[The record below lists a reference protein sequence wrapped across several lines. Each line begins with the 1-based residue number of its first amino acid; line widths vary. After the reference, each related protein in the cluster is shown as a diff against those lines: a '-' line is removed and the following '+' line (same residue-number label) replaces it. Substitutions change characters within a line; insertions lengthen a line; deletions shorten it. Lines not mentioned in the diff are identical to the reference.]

1 MSLFSWLYRRRAP
14 LVRWLG
20 PLAKPLASEK
30 TELWHGTWAMER
42 AIFYAAGEAMVTFD
56 SDEIIQV
63 FNSAATRLFGYS
75 AEEMVGRQFHELLY
89 LPLAQPEA
97 ELLQEVVKEAEAPL
111 RHGILTGLHKDGD
124 AFPIE
129 VTISQASLEKQRF
142 IVAVIRDIS
151 ERKRVEAA
159 LHSAKEQ
166 AEATSR
172 AKSDFLANMSHEI
185 RTPLSAILGTLSLL
199 LETSLTKKQRSFAET
214 AHESGK
220 ALLTIVNDILDF
232 SRIEAG
238 RLRLEAMNFDV
249 VQTVESIAELLG
261 ARAYSKHIEIATFI
275 HPDIPRWLRADEGR
289 LRQILLNLAGNA
301 IKFTHSG
308 GVAIEVSFVKQE
320 AQHLWLRFEV
330 ADTGIGIPPTVQHKL
345 FERFCYSQSR
355 KEEGAGLGLA
365 ISRRLVEMMGGEIG
379 FSSSEG
385 QGSTF
390 WFTLACTPASITLP
404 TSALPSL
411 AGLRVLLVEENPVSL
426 RIHERQLRAWNME
439 VVGVDSGSAALRM
452 LHESCWRDNPFDV
465 VLIDQWL
472 TDVSG
477 EELGT
482 TISHL
487 PALANTHPILM
498 TVMDASTISA
508 RIRKVGFYAS
518 LTKPVRQASLYR
530 WLGVAVG
537 LLNDSSLEAEITK
550 KTSTEAPRRP
560 RRGRLL
566 LVEDDQ
572 VNQAVAVT
580 MLEKVG
586 YQVDTASNG
595 VKAIQAVRTAAY
607 DMVLMDLAMPEM
619 DGIEATVQIRRLPG
633 QLGQIPIIA
642 MTASALP
649 ENRDRC
655 LAAGMNDYLTKP
667 IDRAR
672 MLAVI
677 DRGLSAAQ
685 GELGVGA
692 GENLDLQVLQ
702 QLAADTNPDM
712 LSQLIGL
719 FIEQTYS
726 RLDQMAKAHASQDW
740 EYLQREAHALKSSSG
755 TFGAKRL
762 QDHASRLE
770 EACQRGNSV
779 IALALAESIKDIA
792 TPVLAALAHYR
803 EHQLQV
809 ILPSAQ

>member
-1 MSLFSWLYRRRAP
+1 
-14 LVRWLG
+14 
-20 PLAKPLASEK
+20 
-30 TELWHGTWAMER
+30 
-42 AIFYAAGEAMVTFD
+42 
-56 SDEIIQV
+56 
-63 FNSAATRLFGYS
+63 
-75 AEEMVGRQFHELLY
+75 
-89 LPLAQPEA
+89 
-97 ELLQEVVKEAEAPL
+97 
-111 RHGILTGLHKDGD
+111 
-124 AFPIE
+124 
-129 VTISQASLEKQRF
+129 VTISQASLGKQHFR
-142 IVAVIRDIS
+142 VAVIRDIS
-151 ERKRVEAA
+151 ERKQFEAE

-166 AEATSR
+166 AETTSR

-238 RLRLEAMNFDV
+238 RLRLEAVNFDV
-249 VQTVESIAELLG
+249 VQTVESIAELLSI
-261 ARAYSKHIEIATFI
+261 RAYNKRIEIVTFI
-275 HPDIPRWLRADEGR
+275 HPDVPRWLRADEGR

-301 IKFTHSG
+301 IKFTRSG
-308 GVAIEVSFVKQE
+308 GVAIEVSFVKGE
-320 AQHLWLRFEV
+320 AERLWLRFEV
-330 ADTGIGIPPTVQHKL
+330 TDTGIGIPQTMQDKL

-385 QGSTF
+385 QGSIF
-390 WFTLACTPASITLP
+390 WFTLVCTPASLTLP
-404 TSALPSL
+404 LSTLPSL

-426 RIHERQLRAWNME
+426 RIHERQLRAWHME
-439 VVGVDSGSAALRM
+439 VTGVDSGSAALRL
-452 LHESCWRDNPFDV
+452 LHESCWQDSPFDV

-472 TDVSG
+472 PDVSG
-477 EELGT
+477 EELGIT
-482 TISHL
+482 LSHL

-530 WLGVAVG
+530 WVGVSAG
-537 LLNDSSLEAEITK
+537 LLKDSSLESEVTK
-550 KTSTEAPRRP
+550 KTSAEATRRP
-560 RRGRLL
+560 QRRGRLL

-586 YQVDTASNG
+586 YQVDTVNNG
-595 VKAIQAVRTAAY
+595 VKAIKAVRTAAY

-619 DGIEATVQIRRLPG
+619 DGIEATEQIRRLPG
-633 QLGQIPIIA
+633 QAGQIPVIA

-655 LAAGMNDYLTKP
+655 IAAGMNDYLTKP
-667 IDRAR
+667 IDRTQ

-677 DRGLSAAQ
+677 DRWLSAAQ
-685 GELGVGA
+685 GELVA
-692 GENLDLQVLQ
+692 GDGEHLDLQVLQ

-719 FIEQTYS
+719 FIEQTHG
-726 RLDQMAKAHASQDW
+726 RLDQMAKACASRDW

-755 TFGAKRL
+755 TFGAERL
-762 QDHASRLE
+762 QDHSRRLE
-770 EACQRGNSV
+770 EACQQGNSTV
-779 IALALAESIKDIA
+779 ALALTDSLKDIA
-792 TPVLAALAHYR
+792 SPVLVVLAHYR
-803 EHQLQV
+803 ERQLQV
-809 ILPSAQ
+809 MPPVQ